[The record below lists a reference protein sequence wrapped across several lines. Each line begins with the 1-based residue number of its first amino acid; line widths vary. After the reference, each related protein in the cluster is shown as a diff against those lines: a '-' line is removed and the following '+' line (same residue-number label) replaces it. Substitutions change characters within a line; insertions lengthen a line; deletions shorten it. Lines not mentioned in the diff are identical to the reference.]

1 MNTITAIAAISL
13 LLPVAAIAEPT
24 PHEFCTEIAGLA
36 EVVMEG
42 RQNGTPM
49 PAMMDVAAQGSDKEI
64 NSVMEELIIEA
75 FSHPRYSTE
84 RVKQST
90 IGDFADSAYL
100 SCLHTVL

>member
-1 MNTITAIAAISL
+1 MNTKTAIAAISL

-36 EVVMEG
+36 EVIMEG

-49 PAMMDVAAQGSDKEI
+49 PAMMDVAAQGNDTEMNRI
-64 NSVMEELIIEA
+64 TEALIIDA
-75 FSHPRYSTE
+75 FGHPRYSTE
-84 RVKQST
+84 RVKQRT

-100 SCLHTVL
+100 SCITTVR

>member
-1 MNTITAIAAISL
+1 MNTKTAIAAIAL
-13 LLPVAAIAEPT
+13 LLPTAAIAEPT
-24 PHEFCTEIAGLA
+24 PHEFCTGIAGLA
-36 EVVMEG
+36 EAVMEG

-64 NSVMEELIIEA
+64 NSVMEALIIDA

-100 SCLHTVL
+100 SCITNIR

>member
-1 MNTITAIAAISL
+1 MNTKTAIAAIAL
-13 LLPVAAIAEPT
+13 LLPAVAIAEPT
-24 PHEFCTEIAGLA
+24 PHEFCTGIAGLA
-36 EVVMEG
+36 EAVMEG

-64 NSVMEELIIEA
+64 NSVMEALIIDA

-100 SCLHTVL
+100 SCITNVR

>member
-1 MNTITAIAAISL
+1 MNTKTAIAVMAM

-36 EVVMEG
+36 EVIMEG

-49 PAMMDVAAQGSDKEI
+49 HAMMDVAARVSDPAM
-64 NSVMEELIIEA
+64 NSATETLVIDA
-75 FSHPRYSTE
+75 FSHPRYSTAQY
-84 RVKQST
+84 KQNT

-100 SCLHTVL
+100 SCITTVR

>member
-1 MNTITAIAAISL
+1 MNTKTAIAAIAL
-13 LLPVAAIAEPT
+13 LLPSVAIADPT

-36 EVVMEG
+36 EVIMEG

-49 PAMMDVAAQGSDKEI
+49 PAMMNVAAQGSDKEI
-64 NSVMEELIIEA
+64 NSVMEALIIDA

-100 SCLHTVL
+100 SCITNVR

>member
-1 MNTITAIAAISL
+1 MNTKTAIAAIAL
-13 LLPVAAIAEPT
+13 LLPSVAIADPT
-24 PHEFCTEIAGLA
+24 PNEFCTEIAGLA
-36 EVVMEG
+36 EAVMEG

-64 NSVMEELIIEA
+64 NSVMEALIIEA

-100 SCLHTVL
+100 SCITTVR